1 MVWAPMQAADFSA
14 VYELSKI
21 IHPGFPE
28 SSAVMEEK
36 FRLYPEGCFF
46 CRVGGVPSGYAQTH
60 PWDGVHL
67 PALNT
72 PLGGVPTHTPHYY
85 LHDIA
90 LLPGVRRG
98 GHGREIVGLIRRH
111 ALAHG
116 FTSLTLVAVNGS
128 VPFWQRQGFAVCSPG
143 RYAEKLASY
152 GEDARLMV
160 WRVQPA
166 LGQAGG

>member
-1 MVWAPMQAADFSA
+1 MVWASMQPAEFSA

-28 SSAVMEEK
+28 SYAVMEEK

-46 CRVGGVPSGYAQTH
+46 CRIDGVPFGYAQTH

-72 PLGGVPTHTPHYY
+72 LLGAVPADTPHYY

-90 LLPGVRRG
+90 LLPGARRG
-98 GHGREIVGLIRRH
+98 GHGREIVELIRRH
-111 ALAHG
+111 ALAQG
-116 FTSLTLVAVNGS
+116 FTSLSLVAVNGS
-128 VPFWQRQGFAVCSPG
+128 VPFWQRQGFSVCAPG
-143 RYAEKLASY
+143 QYAEKLASY
-152 GEDARLMV
+152 GEDARLMA
-160 WRVQPA
+160 WHVQSMN
-166 LGQAGG
+166 GQAG